1 DDSGTLTDAETTI
14 QNAATAYENTI
25 NSALNQIDYED
36 TLQSSLTSNMK
47 TYGWIALG
55 AWYQTFAT
63 ANAKTSDVGKSA
75 PTVSGPTGL
84 GEMGNTDLYQQVF

>member
-1 DDSGTLTDAETTI
+1 
-14 QNAATAYENTI
+14 
-25 NSALNQIDYED
+25 
-36 TLQSSLTSNMK
+36 
-47 TYGWIALG
+47 WIALG

-84 GEMGNTDLYQQVF
+84 GEMGNTDLYQQVFAAYNAQLQNSSYTAALGTQTSKKDIETGRAKDPKS